1 MGLYTTKEITSDIEN
16 RSEENKQNALTVE
29 VKLWDTEKRIRCSI
43 RQPLGI
49 TKLKKKNVWGG
60 SIQKDKIS
68 DDFKEF
74 P

>member
-43 RQPLGI
+43 RQSLGI
-49 TKLKKKNVWGG
+49 TKFKKKCLGRQY
-60 SIQKDKIS
+60 SKR
-68 DDFKEF
+68 
-74 P
+74 